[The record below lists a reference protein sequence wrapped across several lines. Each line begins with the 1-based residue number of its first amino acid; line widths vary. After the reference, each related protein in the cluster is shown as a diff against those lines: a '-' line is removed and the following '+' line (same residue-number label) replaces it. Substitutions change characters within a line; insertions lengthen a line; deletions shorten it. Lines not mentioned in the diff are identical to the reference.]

1 MAIRSIENEI
11 ATDRLSV
18 SLEIAPSGGGWKF
31 LGSETI

>member
-11 ATDRLSV
+11 ATDRLIV
-18 SLEIAPSGGGWKF
+18 SLEIAPKSGGWKF